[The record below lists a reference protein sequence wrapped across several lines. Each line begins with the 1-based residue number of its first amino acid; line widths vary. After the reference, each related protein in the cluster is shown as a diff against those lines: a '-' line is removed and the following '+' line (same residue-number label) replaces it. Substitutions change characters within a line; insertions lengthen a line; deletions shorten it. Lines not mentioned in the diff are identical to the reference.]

1 MSWETRTKFF
11 FIKHCIFQNCYVSLR
26 HKDCKMIERF
36 VRYIQ
41 TEKRYSMHTVNAYK
55 RDLMQFA
62 EYALQKYDIDSLLS
76 IETPI
81 IRSYVIELKE
91 EGLENRSI
99 NRKVSTLRSFYSFLL
114 REKEIKVTPMT
125 GIKSLKQPIEL
136 AKFVPEHDINK
147 VSFEANDDFFLRRK
161 EVVFEI
167 LYQTGVRQAELRT
180 IKDEDVDSASKII
193 KVLGKRNKERIIP
206 IGDGLLE
213 IIDKYKKTRDDLF
226 VERTNTL
233 LIVDNKG
240 NQASSKFIY
249 DMIHKMLSEVTT
261 IEQKSPHVLR
271 HTFATHLLNRGA
283 DIRAIQK
290 LLGHSSL
297 SSTQV
302 YTHNTIEKLKDVYQK
317 AHPYGDK

>member
-62 EYALQKYDIDSLLS
+62 EYVLQKYDIDSLLS

-233 LIVDNKG
+233 LIIDNKG

>member
-1 MSWETRTKFF
+1 
-11 FIKHCIFQNCYVSLR
+11 
-26 HKDCKMIERF
+26 MIERYI
-36 VRYIQ
+36 RYIQ
-41 TEKRYSMHTVNAYK
+41 TEKRYSQHTVDAYR
-55 RDLMQFA
+55 RDLVQFS
-62 EYALQKYDIDSLLS
+62 EYVFHKYDIDNLLS

-81 IRSYVIELKE
+81 IRSYVIDLKE
-91 EGLENRSI
+91 EGMENRSV

-114 REKEIKVTPMT
+114 REKEIKVTPMI
-125 GIKSLKQPIEL
+125 GVKSLKQPKDL

-147 VSFEANDDFFLRRK
+147 VSFVENDDFVHRRN

-167 LYQTGVRQAELRT
+167 LYQTGIRQAELRA
-180 IKDEDVDSASKII
+180 IKDEDVDVISKSI
-193 KVLGKRNKERIIP
+193 KVIGKRNKERIIP
-206 IGDGLLE
+206 VGNDLLE
-213 IIDKYKKTRDDLF
+213 KIDKYKTVRDDSF
-226 VERTNTL
+226 TERDDTL

-240 NQASSKFIY
+240 RQASPKFIY
-249 DMIHKMLSEVTT
+249 DLIHTILQGVTT